1 MIVGTRGSQLAR
13 TQTQTVVKA
22 LEEIIGEPIE
32 TKIIKT
38 TGDKIKDT
46 QLYNI
51 DAKGIFTRE
60 LDTALID
67 HDIDFAVHSFKD
79 LPSELNDQLTI
90 AAIPERESPNEVLI
104 SKYSWDELP
113 DNATI
118 GTSSVRR
125 EAFCKYHGKNVKTIP
140 LRGNVETRIR
150 KVEEDEVC
158 DATIMAQA
166 GINRLG
172 LQDHIKEVF
181 STDYIV
187 PPAGQGA
194 LAIMTNK
201 DSEYND
207 IIAQLNDENTRI
219 EALCEKTI
227 LETIGVGCQWPVG
240 ILSHIDGENITIHA
254 KLLTPDG
261 ELLADITNTTTKD
274 NAFNKAK
281 EIGLKLREE
290 SL

>member
-1 MIVGTRGSQLAR
+1 MICGTRGSQLAR
-13 TQTQTVVKA
+13 TQTQTVVSN
-22 LEEIIGEPIE
+22 LEEIISEEIE

-38 TGDKIKDT
+38 TGDKIKDS

-51 DAKGIFTRE
+51 DAKGIFTKE
-60 LDTALID
+60 LDEALING
-67 HDIDFAVHSFKD
+67 DIDFAVHSFKD
-79 LPSELNDQLTI
+79 LPSELNPELVIT
-90 AAIPERESPNEVLI
+90 AIPIRESVNEVLI
-104 SKYSWDELP
+104 SNYSWDELP

-125 EAFCKYHGKNVKTIP
+125 EAFCKYHEKNIQTTP

-150 KVEEDEVC
+150 KVEEGVC

-181 STDYIV
+181 PVDYIM

-194 LAIMTNK
+194 LAIMTHK

-207 IIAQLNDENTRI
+207 VISKLNHDDTRN
-219 EALCEKTI
+219 EALVEKTI

-240 ILSHIDGENITIHA
+240 IVSKVNGSEINIKC
-254 KLLTPDG
+254 KLLSPEG
-261 ELLADITNTTTKD
+261 KLLADINETTTKS
-274 NAFNKAK
+274 NAIETAKSIGNKLK
-281 EIGLKLREE
+281 ED